1 MDTENPRLLIIG
13 AGVNGSICATAFYRA
28 GIDVTILAR
37 GKRYEEIISQGI
49 IIEDPFKNQRTITRV
64 PVIQSLDPDDN
75 YEYILVIIRKNQI
88 PELLPVLAKNR
99 SPNIVFMVNNPSGP
113 EIYTDALN
121 KERILLGFV
130 FGAGKRDGSII
141 RAFSVKGGSSP
152 FGELDGTITPRL
164 TRLIGIFRTA
174 GFHAITSTD
183 ITDYLST
190 HAAMVAPLARL
201 LIKNNS
207 DNYALSRSKQDLSLL
222 IDAFRETMEV
232 LTANGIKIIPQ
243 RTGNILKKTPKFI
256 LRTGMG
262 LLLSTRYTEV
272 GAAWHCQQ
280 APDEMRQLGIELMA
294 LVVKSGLPAPALR
307 QIFSTESFG

>member
-1 MDTENPRLLIIG
+1 MEIIKPRILIIG

-28 GIDVTILAR
+28 GIDVTVLAR

-64 PVIQSLDPDDN
+64 PVIHSLDPDDD
-75 YEYILVIIRKNQI
+75 YEFILVIIRKNQI
-88 PELLPVLAKNR
+88 PDLLPVLAKNR
-99 SPNIVFMVNNPSGP
+99 SANIVFMVNNPSGP
-113 EIYTDALN
+113 EIYTDSLK

-141 RAFSVKGGSSP
+141 RAFSVKRGSSP

-164 TRLIGIFRTA
+164 TQLIGIFRAA
-174 GFHAITSTD
+174 GFHAIPSTD

-201 LIKNNS
+201 LIEHNC
-207 DNYALSRSKQDLSLL
+207 DNYALSHSKQDLSLL

-232 LTANGIKIIPQ
+232 LTANGIKIIPA

-256 LRTGMG
+256 LQAGMS
-262 LLLSTRYTEV
+262 LLLRTRYTEV

-280 APDEMRQLGIELMA
+280 APDEMQQLGIELVA
-294 LVVKSGLPAPALR
+294 LVDKSGLPAPALR
-307 QIFSTESFG
+307 RIFKLSN